1 MQEIFWIITGLEGFL
16 FTNKRPDLNSSFV
29 INAFYDIECNFVS
42 KKKTKS
48 ITYFSTSLFLSTCY
62 LVLLMNGHVLHY
74 NCLKKAQSNI
84 FCVPKFG
91 LTVLTAFS
99 GKFQLKFCLFF
110 VVFLAALK
118 NE

>member
-42 KKKTKS
+42 KKKSKVLHTLALR
-48 ITYFSTSLFLSTCY
+48 FFLSTCY
-62 LVLLMNGHVLHY
+62 LKILMNGHVLHY
-74 NCLKKAQSNI
+74 SCLKKAQSNI

-110 VVFLAALK
+110 VVLFSRFK
-118 NE
+118 K

>member
-1 MQEIFWIITGLEGFL
+1 MILNVIL
-16 FTNKRPDLNSSFV
+16 FR
-29 INAFYDIECNFVS
+29 
-42 KKKTKS
+42 KKIKS

-74 NCLKKAQSNI
+74 SCLKKAQSNI
-84 FCVPKFG
+84 FCVSKFG

-110 VVFLAALK
+110 VVLFSRFK
-118 NE
+118 K